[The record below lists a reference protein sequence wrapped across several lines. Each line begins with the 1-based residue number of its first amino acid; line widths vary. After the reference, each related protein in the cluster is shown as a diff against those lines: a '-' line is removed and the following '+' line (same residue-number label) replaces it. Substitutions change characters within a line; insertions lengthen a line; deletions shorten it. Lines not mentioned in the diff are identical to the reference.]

1 MRLYLHVWM
10 SMHGVQTREK
20 RIRLAKDSLDT
31 SRWDFL
37 KSHQV
42 AQPIILPPPPPLKDR
57 YGHFGVTAKI
67 LLMRKTYFSIIK

>member
-10 SMHGVQTREK
+10 SMRGVQAREK
-20 RIRLAKDSLDT
+20 RTGLAKDSLET
-31 SRWDFL
+31 SRRDFL

-57 YGHFGVTAKI
+57 YGKFGVTAKI
-67 LLMRKTYFSIIK
+67 LLMRKTYFSVIK